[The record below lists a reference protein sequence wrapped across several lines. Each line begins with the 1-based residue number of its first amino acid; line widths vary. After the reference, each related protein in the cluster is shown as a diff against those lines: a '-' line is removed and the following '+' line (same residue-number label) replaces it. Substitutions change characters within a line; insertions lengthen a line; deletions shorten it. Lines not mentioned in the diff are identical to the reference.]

1 MSQDNQNDAAQPGN
15 DAPAADPATPAA
27 PAQPSLEDRVMAME
41 LQIQKWEGII
51 NRVTAFIGAI

>member
-1 MSQDNQNDAAQPGN
+1 MSQDNQDDAAQPGQ
-15 DAPAADPATPAA
+15 DQPATDPAPAAPPQT
-27 PAQPSLEDRVMAME
+27 LEDRVMQLE

>member
-1 MSQDNQNDAAQPGN
+1 MTQDNEAA
-15 DAPAADPATPAA
+15 AADPGTDQPQADPA
-27 PAQPSLEDRVMAME
+27 PQAQGLEDRVMALE